1 MRLRKTFL
9 GNKNSDKCIVV
20 LHGWGGNSLYLKI
33 PLSPLFKYYS
43 FLFYDYPADVLNPDP
58 FSVLENFRK
67 IKEDFLNEVNKLS
80 QKQLVLFGTS
90 LGAFLST
97 YLANTP
103 FEDNPRK
110 LILNTIGSSITET
123 FWFGAATRKLKEET
137 VKKGFTLEDFKSI
150 WHEIEPK
157 NNIPK
162 KPYLKYL
169 VFISKKD
176 KVIPFYLCE
185 EFLRLL
191 EGKEAKIYFN
201 KYLGHLSASFLN
213 TFRIKKIKRFLEE

>member
-1 MRLRKTFL
+1 MELRKTFL
-9 GNKNSDKCIVV
+9 GNKYSDKCLVV
-20 LHGWGGNSLYLKI
+20 FHGWGWNSLYLKI
-33 PLSPLFKYYS
+33 VLRPLFKYYS
-43 FLFYDYPADVLNPDP
+43 FLFYDYSPDIINPDP

-67 IKEDFLNEVNKLS
+67 IKGDFLSEVNKLS
-80 QKQLVLFGTS
+80 QKQLILFGTS

-103 FEDNPRK
+103 FEDNPQK
-110 LILNTIGSSITET
+110 LILNTIGSSVSET
-123 FWFGAATRKLKEET
+123 FWYGQATKKLKEK
-137 VKKGFTLEDFKSI
+137 VIKKGFTLEDLKEI

-162 KPYLKYL
+162 REDLKYL
-169 VFISKKD
+169 VFISKRE

-191 EGKEAKIYFN
+191 EGKEAEVYFN
-201 KYLGHLSASFLN
+201 KYLGHVSASLFN
-213 TFRIKKIKRFLEE
+213 TFRIKKIKGFLEE

>member
-1 MRLRKTFL
+1 MRFRKTFL

-20 LHGWGGNSLYLKI
+20 LHGWGGNALYLKI
-33 PLSPLFKYYS
+33 PLLPLFKYYS
-43 FLFYDYPADVLNPDP
+43 FLFYDYSPDILNPDP

-67 IKEDFLNEVNKLS
+67 VKEDFLNEADKLS
-80 QKQLVLFGTS
+80 KKQLILFGTS

-103 FEDNPRK
+103 FKDNPKK
-110 LILNTIGSSITET
+110 LILNTIGSSISET
-123 FWFGAATRKLKEET
+123 FWYGAATKKLKEEAR
-137 VKKGFTLEDFKSI
+137 KKGFTLEDFKKV

-162 KPYLKYL
+162 KPHLKYL
-169 VFISKKD
+169 VFISKKE

-185 EFLRLL
+185 EFLKLL
-191 EGKEAKIYFN
+191 EDKEAEVYFN
-201 KYLGHLSASFLN
+201 KYLGHISASVFN
-213 TFRIKKIKRFLEE
+213 TFRIKKIKRFVEE